1 MPQRYQKE
9 IEDILEQ
16 SGKLR
21 RVDGGAG
28 SRIPFRRLVWLW
40 LSRLARGRRWPQPGR
55 LMLIAV
61 CLLLSA
67 LLVRAVV
74 PGIAGPLAWA
84 GLLLFVSDTGPSSC
98 GRGESRSGGGGSP
111 SKSPGDRGGTGS
123 ARRPAK
129 TRAHREISRTGQRSL
144 RQRSSNS
151 PSVIDC
157 LCAITLSSAP
167 SSSSRL
173 ASVYSSPS
181 WSSLSFRTSVV
192 RVFPWA

>member
-55 LMLIAV
+55 LMLVAV

-84 GLLLFVSDTGPSSC
+84 GLLLFVLGYATFFVRPRGVEKRWRGQSIEEPRRSWWDRIRKKTG
-98 GRGESRSGGGGSP
+98 
-111 SKSPGDRGGTGS
+111 
-123 ARRPAK
+123 
-129 TRAHREISRTGQRSL
+129 
-144 RQRSSNS
+144 
-151 PSVIDC
+151 
-157 LCAITLSSAP
+157 
-167 SSSSRL
+167 
-173 ASVYSSPS
+173 
-181 WSSLSFRTSVV
+181 
-192 RVFPWA
+192 